1 MLVVLLVNCHVMW
14 FRVKGSRFVAVAAK
28 MIVAVATVGLA
39 AAAATPATVTVT
51 APRV

>member
-39 AAAATPATVTVT
+39 AAATPATVTVT